1 MRVPRRWK
9 ERDTRSNSSLLAAA
23 AHPRRAD
30 LQAREPGTAR
40 KQEAERPSLRGRLRL
55 WHPGRTAWALP
66 LPGSPAWRPGSAT
79 WVA

>member
-30 LQAREPGTAR
+30 LQAREPGTSR

-55 WHPGRTAWALP
+55 WRPGRTARALP
-66 LPGSPAWRPGSAT
+66 LPGSPVRRPGSAA